1 MIEQQNWWKL
11 SSIQIGGVVC
21 LPVIMIGQTISQTY
35 GFASAVLGILIGN
48 AILLFMGL
56 IIAKMSCQNRKTTM
70 ENAVEYF
77 GEKGVAFFA
86 LALSIS
92 SLVWFSVQ
100 LKVMTLSMLDLLS
113 IQSTPILEGLCNL
126 VLGMLITLV
135 VYFGIKAMEILS
147 NISMPLLLL
156 TLAYAWY
163 TTDKHIP
170 SSTQPVTLGAVSTII
185 AMAIAYVIDL
195 PTFLRHAQST
205 KHGIVS
211 ILVIFVFTIPVLE
224 IIGVYLASGQT
235 GNILDVLKGNKGYVW
250 TLWVTLFLIMAGWTT
265 NNMNLYSGAVS
276 MCSFLKKM
284 SLGTA
289 TLIFGGLGTILANFE
304 LLKNLESFLAG
315 IGIVIASMGAVV
327 ITRYLIVQI
336 SGKQITPMDYP
347 WHFLAWI
354 IGVSIGLISYTFPL
368 YSLTSITT
376 IDAALGAHLGTI
388 LGSLL
393 ILLNRKTYEE
403 AYAR

>member
-21 LPVIMIGQTISQTY
+21 LPVIMIGQTISQAY

-48 AILLFMGL
+48 AILLMMGL
-56 IIAKMSCQNRKTTM
+56 IIAKMSCSNRKTTM
-70 ENAVEYF
+70 ENAIEYF

-86 LALSIS
+86 LALSTS

-100 LKVMTLSMLDLLS
+100 LKVMSISALDLFAIKTSPL
-113 IQSTPILEGLCNL
+113 IEGLCNL
-126 VLGMLITLV
+126 ALGMLITLI

-147 NISMPLLLL
+147 SLSMPLLLL

-163 TTDKHIP
+163 TTDKQIP
-170 SSTQPVTLGAVSTII
+170 ASTQPITLGAVSTVIS
-185 AMAIAYVIDL
+185 MAIAYAIDL
-195 PTFLRHAQST
+195 PTFMRHAKST
-205 KHGIVS
+205 KHGIAS
-211 ILVIFVFTIPVLE
+211 IIVIFVLTIPVLE
-224 IIGVYLASGQT
+224 IIGVYLASGQSGT
-235 GNILDVLKGNKGYVW
+235 ILDVLKGHKGYLW

-276 MCSFLKKM
+276 MCSFSKKI
-284 SLGTA
+284 SLSTA

-304 LLKNLESFLAG
+304 LLKNLETFLTA
-315 IGIVIASMGAVV
+315 IGIIIASMGTVV

-336 SGKQITPMDYP
+336 SGRPITSMDYP
-347 WHFLAWI
+347 WHFLAWF
-354 IGVSIGLISYTFPL
+354 IGVIVGVLSHFGYP
-368 YSLTSITT
+368 ITT
-376 IDAALGAHLGTI
+376 ITSVDAAIGAHVGTL

-393 ILLNRKTYEE
+393 ILLNRKSYEE